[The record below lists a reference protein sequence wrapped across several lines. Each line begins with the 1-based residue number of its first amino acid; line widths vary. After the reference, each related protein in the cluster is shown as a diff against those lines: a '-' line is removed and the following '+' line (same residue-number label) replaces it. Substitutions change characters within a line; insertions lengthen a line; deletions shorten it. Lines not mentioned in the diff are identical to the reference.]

1 MRRFPSNS
9 VRTVAFAVV
18 FCALSVAGG
27 CGRET
32 FDLLPNEPLVL
43 AGQPPSAGARN
54 DSGAA
59 GTAGAGAAGKASG
72 GTAGKLSVAGFGG
85 RISPFPPGG
94 SAGDSPCP
102 GEAGCADEVLPCMDD
117 SPLCTR

>member
-1 MRRFPSNS
+1 MRRSPSNS

-18 FCALSVAGG
+18 FCALGVAAG

-43 AGQPPSAGARN
+43 AGQPASAGARN

-59 GTAGAGAAGKASG
+59 GTGESAGAAGKAFG
-72 GTAGKLSVAGFGG
+72 GKASFAGFGG
-85 RISPFPPGG
+85 RITGPPPGG
-94 SAGDSPCP
+94 SAGDSACL
-102 GEAGCADEVLPCMDD
+102 GEGGCADEVLPC
-117 SPLCTR
+117 